1 MGREREGEG
10 KRRWASEGRGREGR
24 GGARPPSKYFVL
36 ELPLTPQHRSLIL
49 SKLLCSV
56 DQRQVSSFLS
66 RYESNLAS
74 VTSQS
79 DALTT
84 RPLRPVWSR

>member
-1 MGREREGEG
+1 MGGEGREGE
-10 KRRWASEGRGREGR
+10 E
-24 GGARPPSKYFVL
+24 PDPQYFGL
-36 ELPLTPQHRSLIL
+36 ESPLTPQHGSLIL